1 MRGCI
6 VGGRWRVGSLYAVGA
21 EGAVFVVSDIR
32 DPSAGPKVGKI
43 ALLPY
48 HLPAELSSADL
59 RRHRDALRTEARDL
73 ARSSSPYMPQSHG
86 LHELVNPLLDVR
98 RGGAFAEPEPIL
110 LMERLAGFD
119 VDLWLARV
127 HRSGIPRA
135 ILRPHLDRVAV
146 VLLRALHD
154 LQERGYFYADLRP
167 GNLRVLGRPAR
178 RVRLL
183 DAGSLVEVG
192 DASGKFPH
200 VPHYLPPDLFR
211 AYHVENRKIVPTA
224 AAQAVMAG
232 RTLFEAA
239 TGIVPVPGEQVNGKA
254 LADSGVS
261 SPVVDVIDGL
271 VSGSFPSVVSALKY
285 LSRRAAQRVPTAPV
299 VAARPKVVAAKPAPV
314 MAAVARPAPVRSV
327 PEKAPPVPAVPV
339 QPIPVHAAPV
349 HAAPVQPAPMQP
361 VPLEFEPEK
370 AAPVRA
376 LPARPAA
383 AAPAPARPA
392 AVRPAAATPAAARPA
407 TPVPV
412 AARAALSKTAPAKA
426 VSAVPIRVV
435 RRQSLFGRLLDALL
449 PSRRASR
456 TAPRKVVAR
465 RPLAGSP
472 RL

>member
-1 MRGCI
+1 VAVRPGADAHERRIARRLEARGQPGLGEALARMRGC
-6 VGGRWRVGSLYAVGA
+6 VVSGRWRVGSLYAVGA

-32 DPSAGPKVGKI
+32 DPTASPKVGKI

-48 HLPAELSSADL
+48 HHPAELSSADL
-59 RRHRDALRTEARDL
+59 RRHREALRIEARDL
-73 ARSSSPYMPQSHG
+73 TRSASPYMPQSHG
-86 LHELVNPLLDVR
+86 LHEMINPLLDVK

-178 RVRLL
+178 RIRLL

-192 DASGKFPH
+192 DTSGKFPH

-211 AYHVENRKIVPTA
+211 AYHVAKSRILPSA
-224 AAQAVMAG
+224 AVQAVMAG

-239 TGIVPVPGEQVNGKA
+239 TGIVPVPGEPIDAKR

-261 SPVVDVIDGL
+261 APIADVIDGL
-271 VSGSFPSVVSALKY
+271 VTGSFSSVVPALKY
-285 LSRRAAQRVPTAPV
+285 LSRRAAQRVQTTPV
-299 VAARPKVVAAKPAPV
+299 VAARPKVSPVRDEAAYAAAAVAVPAAPASAAPARATPARAAPARAAPAKAAPGRTAPARAALTKATPQKPAPV
-314 MAAVARPAPVRSV
+314 ASGGAPRTGLV
-327 PEKAPPVPAVPV
+327 
-339 QPIPVHAAPV
+339 
-349 HAAPVQPAPMQP
+349 
-361 VPLEFEPEK
+361 
-370 AAPVRA
+370 
-376 LPARPAA
+376 
-383 AAPAPARPA
+383 
-392 AVRPAAATPAAARPA
+392 
-407 TPVPV
+407 
-412 AARAALSKTAPAKA
+412 
-426 VSAVPIRVV
+426 
-435 RRQSLFGRLLDALL
+435 GRLLDALF
-449 PSRRASR
+449 PSRRAR
-456 TAPRKVVAR
+456 RAVRQRILPR
-465 RPLAGSP
+465 RPLAGST